1 MSGLKIVVIG
11 GGSSYT
17 PELIEGLL
25 NRYHEMPVASLW
37 LVDIEEGK
45 EKVEIIAGLAR
56 RMIAKAGLTIEV
68 VATLDRESALR
79 DADFVCSQFRAGCLD
94 ARISDERISLKYGLI
109 GQETNGLGGFAN
121 ACRTIPIA
129 LEIAADMERLCPD
142 AWLLNFT
149 NPSGMVTEA
158 ILRHSRIKAVGLCN
172 VPVIMQKGI
181 TTLLQCAD
189 EKEVVMQVAG
199 LNHFIFVRQILHKG
213 KEWLPEVIAEIN
225 AGRDPL
231 VPRNIPPFR
240 WPSHLLQGL
249 GMIPCAYLRYYYMK
263 DDLLRQELAEAGGEG
278 TRGEVVKQLEKIL
291 FDQYRDPH
299 LAVKPKALEGRGGQ
313 YYSEA
318 ACELMNAIYN
328 DKRIIMHVNTRNNGA
343 INGLPDDC
351 AVEVSSL
358 ITASG
363 PLPLNVAPFPEDTL
377 RLLQL
382 MKSFE
387 RLTIEAALT
396 GNRHTAWRAL
406 MLNPLIVS
414 GEKLELALDEVIAE
428 NRQWLPAFHA
438 DPRLTGRLAGDL
450 TTDRLTLRHSAHF
463 SATLSII
470 VDS

>member
-328 DKRIIMHVNTRNNGA
+328 DKRIIMHVNTRNTGA
-343 INGLPDDC
+343 ISGLPDDC

-428 NRQWLPAFHA
+428 NRQRLPAFHA
-438 DPRLTGRLAGDL
+438 
-450 TTDRLTLRHSAHF
+450 
-463 SATLSII
+463 
-470 VDS
+470 

>member
-68 VATLDRESALR
+68 VAPLDRESALR

-438 DPRLTGRLAGDL
+438 
-450 TTDRLTLRHSAHF
+450 
-463 SATLSII
+463 
-470 VDS
+470 

>member
-158 ILRHSRIKAVGLCN
+158 ILRHSRINAVGLCN
-172 VPVIMQKGI
+172 VPGIMQKGI

-428 NRQWLPAFHA
+428 NRQRLPAFHA
-438 DPRLTGRLAGDL
+438 
-450 TTDRLTLRHSAHF
+450 
-463 SATLSII
+463 
-470 VDS
+470 

>member
-299 LAVKPKALEGRGGQ
+299 LAVKPKALEGRGVQ

-343 INGLPDDC
+343 ISGLPDDC

-428 NRQWLPAFHA
+428 NRQWLPTFHA
-438 DPRLTGRLAGDL
+438 
-450 TTDRLTLRHSAHF
+450 
-463 SATLSII
+463 
-470 VDS
+470 

>member
-158 ILRHSRIKAVGLCN
+158 ILRHSRINAVGLCN

-343 INGLPDDC
+343 ISGLPDDC

-438 DPRLTGRLAGDL
+438 
-450 TTDRLTLRHSAHF
+450 
-463 SATLSII
+463 
-470 VDS
+470 

>member
-343 INGLPDDC
+343 ISGLPDDC

-414 GEKLELALDEVIAE
+414 GEKLELALDEVVAE

-438 DPRLTGRLAGDL
+438 
-450 TTDRLTLRHSAHF
+450 
-463 SATLSII
+463 
-470 VDS
+470 

>member
-94 ARISDERISLKYGLI
+94 ARISDERISLKYGLS

-438 DPRLTGRLAGDL
+438 
-450 TTDRLTLRHSAHF
+450 
-463 SATLSII
+463 
-470 VDS
+470 

>member
-79 DADFVCSQFRAGCLD
+79 NADFVCSQFRAGCLD

-377 RLLQL
+377 CLLQL

-438 DPRLTGRLAGDL
+438 
-450 TTDRLTLRHSAHF
+450 
-463 SATLSII
+463 
-470 VDS
+470 

>member
-25 NRYHEMPVASLW
+25 NRYHKMPVASLW

-343 INGLPDDC
+343 ISGLPDDC

-438 DPRLTGRLAGDL
+438 
-450 TTDRLTLRHSAHF
+450 
-463 SATLSII
+463 
-470 VDS
+470 

>member
-328 DKRIIMHVNTRNNGA
+328 DQRIIMHVNTRNNGA
-343 INGLPDDC
+343 ISGLPDDC

-428 NRQWLPAFHA
+428 NRQWLPTFHA
-438 DPRLTGRLAGDL
+438 
-450 TTDRLTLRHSAHF
+450 
-463 SATLSII
+463 
-470 VDS
+470 

>member
-343 INGLPDDC
+343 ISGLPDDC

-428 NRQWLPAFHA
+428 NHQWLPAFHA
-438 DPRLTGRLAGDL
+438 
-450 TTDRLTLRHSAHF
+450 
-463 SATLSII
+463 
-470 VDS
+470 

>member
-343 INGLPDDC
+343 ISGLPDDC

-428 NRQWLPAFHA
+428 NRQWLHAFHA
-438 DPRLTGRLAGDL
+438 
-450 TTDRLTLRHSAHF
+450 
-463 SATLSII
+463 
-470 VDS
+470 

>member
-299 LAVKPKALEGRGGQ
+299 LAVKPKAQEGRGGQ

-438 DPRLTGRLAGDL
+438 
-450 TTDRLTLRHSAHF
+450 
-463 SATLSII
+463 
-470 VDS
+470 

>member
-328 DKRIIMHVNTRNNGA
+328 DKRILMHVNTRNNGA

-377 RLLQL
+377 CLLQL

-414 GEKLELALDEVIAE
+414 GEMLELALDEVIAE

-438 DPRLTGRLAGDL
+438 
-450 TTDRLTLRHSAHF
+450 
-463 SATLSII
+463 
-470 VDS
+470 

>member
-328 DKRIIMHVNTRNNGA
+328 DKRIIMHVNMRNNGA
-343 INGLPDDC
+343 ISGLPDDC

-438 DPRLTGRLAGDL
+438 
-450 TTDRLTLRHSAHF
+450 
-463 SATLSII
+463 
-470 VDS
+470 

>member
-25 NRYHEMPVASLW
+25 NRYHKMPVASLW

-328 DKRIIMHVNTRNNGA
+328 DKRIIMHVHTRNNGA
-343 INGLPDDC
+343 ISGLPDDC

-438 DPRLTGRLAGDL
+438 
-450 TTDRLTLRHSAHF
+450 
-463 SATLSII
+463 
-470 VDS
+470 

>member
-343 INGLPDDC
+343 ISGLPDDC

-387 RLTIEAALT
+387 RLTIETALT

-438 DPRLTGRLAGDL
+438 
-450 TTDRLTLRHSAHF
+450 
-463 SATLSII
+463 
-470 VDS
+470 

>member
-158 ILRHSRIKAVGLCN
+158 ILHHSRIKAVGLCN

-343 INGLPDDC
+343 ISGLPDDC

-428 NRQWLPAFHA
+428 NRQWLPTFHA
-438 DPRLTGRLAGDL
+438 
-450 TTDRLTLRHSAHF
+450 
-463 SATLSII
+463 
-470 VDS
+470 

>member
-158 ILRHSRIKAVGLCN
+158 ILRHSRFKAVGLCN

-343 INGLPDDC
+343 ISGLPDDC

-428 NRQWLPAFHA
+428 NRQWLPTFHA
-438 DPRLTGRLAGDL
+438 
-450 TTDRLTLRHSAHF
+450 
-463 SATLSII
+463 
-470 VDS
+470 

>member
-68 VATLDRESALR
+68 VATLDRASALR

-213 KEWLPEVIAEIN
+213 KEWLPEVMAEIN

-343 INGLPDDC
+343 ISGLPDDC

-428 NRQWLPAFHA
+428 NRQWLPTFHA
-438 DPRLTGRLAGDL
+438 
-450 TTDRLTLRHSAHF
+450 
-463 SATLSII
+463 
-470 VDS
+470 

>member
-68 VATLDRESALR
+68 VATLDRASALR

-263 DDLLRQELAEAGGEG
+263 DDLLRQDLAEAGGEG

-343 INGLPDDC
+343 ISGLPDDC

-428 NRQWLPAFHA
+428 NRQWLPTFHA
-438 DPRLTGRLAGDL
+438 
-450 TTDRLTLRHSAHF
+450 
-463 SATLSII
+463 
-470 VDS
+470 

>member
-25 NRYHEMPVASLW
+25 KRHAEMPVKALW
-37 LVDIEEGK
+37 LVDIEDGK

-56 RMIAKAGLTIEV
+56 RMIAKAGLSIEV
-68 VATLDRESALR
+68 VATLDRESALQG
-79 DADFVCSQFRAGCLD
+79 ADFVCSQFRAGCLD

-158 ILRHSRIKAVGLCN
+158 VLRHSKIKAVGLCN
-172 VPVIMQKGI
+172 VPVIMQKGVAQ
-181 TTLLQCAD
+181 LLNCANEND
-189 EKEVVMQVAG
+189 FIMQVAG

-213 KEWLPEVIAEIN
+213 KEWLPEAIAQIS
-225 AGRDPL
+225 AGNDPL

-240 WPSHLLQGL
+240 WPQHLLQGL

-263 DDLLRQELAEAGGEG
+263 DDMLRQELTEADGEG
-278 TRGEVVKQLEKIL
+278 TRGEVVKLLEKEL
-291 FDQYRDPH
+291 FTQYSDPN

-318 ACELMNAIYN
+318 ACELMNGIYN

-363 PLPLNVAPFPEDTL
+363 PQPLNVASFPEDTL

-387 RLTIEAALT
+387 RLTIEAAIT

-406 MLNPLIVS
+406 VLNPLIVS
-414 GEKLELALDEVIAE
+414 GEKLEQALDEVIE
-428 NRQWLPAFHA
+428 HNRKLMPAFH
-438 DPRLTGRLAGDL
+438 PQ
-450 TTDRLTLRHSAHF
+450 
-463 SATLSII
+463 
-470 VDS
+470 

>member
-414 GEKLELALDEVIAE
+414 GEKLELALAEVIAE

-438 DPRLTGRLAGDL
+438 
-450 TTDRLTLRHSAHF
+450 
-463 SATLSII
+463 
-470 VDS
+470 

>member
-121 ACRTIPIA
+121 ACRIIPIA

-343 INGLPDDC
+343 ISGLPDDC

-438 DPRLTGRLAGDL
+438 
-450 TTDRLTLRHSAHF
+450 
-463 SATLSII
+463 
-470 VDS
+470 

>member
-79 DADFVCSQFRAGCLD
+79 DADFVCSQFRGGCLD

-343 INGLPDDC
+343 ISGLPDDC

-438 DPRLTGRLAGDL
+438 
-450 TTDRLTLRHSAHF
+450 
-463 SATLSII
+463 
-470 VDS
+470 